1 MKHGEKPRWA
11 YLLAVLLAL
20 VTANSNAQETEKTD
34 DNNAVKIQLG
44 TKSLRLFGYAQT
56 TFNVKDVEGDRT
68 DEMAIDRVILM
79 AQAQLTRR
87 LGFFLM
93 ADVAATDS
101 KKHLHEY
108 YGQYDF
114 MPELKIRIG
123 QFKQP
128 FMLENLIPPTLL
140 GNIQM
145 NEATLYETA
154 IATDPLM
161 GNTVGRDA
169 GIMLTGDLLPNSD
182 GRRRLNYSL
191 GIFNGTG
198 INNKENNAKK
208 DLIGMV
214 NWLPAKGVTLSTSF
228 ILGTGRALA
237 DDVYSDIK
245 AGDDYSRKRW
255 SIGTEVDL
263 RLLKLRAEMA
273 MGWNRGTPS
282 RGAYAEAWVTLW
294 KGLDLV
300 LDFDYLNKDASLSKE
315 QQSCLPGFTETCNYL
330 CGVQYWIYRSC
341 RISSQLVYKD
351 RRTGPDT
358 KQWVTQFQVAF

>member
-1 MKHGEKPRWA
+1 MNHHQMLRKTSLTA
-11 YLLAVLLAL
+11 TLLMSLFTCGL
-20 VTANSNAQETEKTD
+20 AQETPKTD
-34 DNNAVKIQLG
+34 GSDAVKIQLG
-44 TKSLRLFGYAQT
+44 TKSLRLMGYAQT
-56 TFNVKDVEGDRT
+56 TFSAKDVDGERT
-68 DEMAIDRVILM
+68 DEMSIDRVILM
-79 AQAQLTRR
+79 AHAQLTQR

-114 MPELKIRIG
+114 MPELKLRIG

-169 GIMLTGDLLPNSD
+169 GIMLTGDLLPNSN
-182 GRRRLNYSL
+182 GRKRLNYSL
-191 GIFNGTG
+191 GVFNGTG
-198 INNKENNAKK
+198 INAKENNAQK

-214 NWLPAKGVTLSTSF
+214 NWTPAKGVTLSTSF
-228 ILGTGRALA
+228 ILGTGHALA
-237 DDVYSDIK
+237 DDLYSGIK

-255 SIGTEVDL
+255 SVGTELDL
-263 RLLKLRAEMA
+263 KPLKLRSELKKTAA
-273 MGWNRGTPS
+273 RNMGPGT
-282 RGAYAEAWVTLW
+282 A
-294 KGLDLV
+294 
-300 LDFDYLNKDASLSKE
+300 
-315 QQSCLPGFTETCNYL
+315 
-330 CGVQYWIYRSC
+330 
-341 RISSQLVYKD
+341 
-351 RRTGPDT
+351 
-358 KQWVTQFQVAF
+358 

>member
-1 MKHGEKPRWA
+1 MMRIVRLSLI
-11 YLLAVLLAL
+11 LLTAL
-20 VTANSNAQETEKTD
+20 STNGYAQEAPKD
-34 DNNAVKIQLG
+34 ADNDAVKIQMG
-44 TKSLRLFGYAQT
+44 TKSLRLFGYAQS
-56 TFNVKDVEGDRT
+56 TFNVKDTDGERT
-68 DEMAIDRVILM
+68 DEMAIERVILM
-79 AQAQLTRR
+79 AQAQLTRQ
-87 LGFFLM
+87 LGFFIM

-114 MPELKIRIG
+114 MPELKVRIG

-128 FMLENLIPPTLL
+128 FMLENIIPPTLL

-169 GIMLTGDLLPNSD
+169 GIMVTGDLLPNSN
-182 GRRRLNYSL
+182 GRARLNYSL

-198 INNKENNAKK
+198 INTKENNTKK

-228 ILGTGRALA
+228 ILGTGHALTN
-237 DDVYSDIK
+237 DLYSDIK

-255 SIGTEVDL
+255 SLGTELDL
-263 RLLKLRAEMA
+263 KPLKFRSELAL
-273 MGWNRGTPS
+273 GWNGGTRS
-282 RGAYAEAWVTLW
+282 CGAYAEAWLTLW
-294 KGLDLV
+294 KGLDFV
-300 LDFDYLNKDASLSKE
+300 ADFDYLNKDVSLSKE
-315 QQSCLPGFTETCNYL
+315 QQSLLSGFTETCNYL
-330 CGVQYWIYRSC
+330 CGLQYWIYKQC
-341 RISSQLVYKD
+341 RISTQLVYKD

-358 KQWVTQFQVAF
+358 KQWITQFQVAF

>member
-1 MKHGEKPRWA
+1 MNLSNTLRSVGISTI
-11 YLLAVLLAL
+11 LLMTFA
-20 VTANSNAQETEKTD
+20 SKGYAQETPKAAD
-34 DNNAVKIQLG
+34 SDAVKIQLG
-44 TKSLRLFGYAQT
+44 TKSLKLFGYAQSD
-56 TFNVKDVEGDRT
+56 FNVKDVDGDRT
-68 DEMAIDRVILM
+68 DEMTIERIILM
-79 AQAQLTRR
+79 AQAQLTQR

-93 ADVAATDS
+93 VDVASTDS
-101 KKHLHEY
+101 KKFLHEY

-114 MPELKIRIG
+114 MPELKLRIG

-169 GIMLTGDLLPNSD
+169 GIMLTGDLLPNSS
-182 GRRRLNYSL
+182 GRHRLNYSL
-191 GIFNGTG
+191 GVFNGTG
-198 INNKENNAKK
+198 INAKENNAKK

-228 ILGTGRALA
+228 ILGTGHALA
-237 DDVYSDIK
+237 NDIYSDIK

-255 SIGTEVDL
+255 SLGTEL
-263 RLLKLRAEMA
+263 TLKPLKLRAEMA
-273 MGWNRGTPS
+273 MGWNGGTRS
-282 RGAYAEAWVTLW
+282 RGAYIEAWVKLL

-300 LDFDYLNKDASLSKE
+300 LDFDHLNKDLSLSKE
-315 QQSCLPGFTETCNYL
+315 KQSLLPGFTETNNYL
-330 CGVQYWIYRSC
+330 CGLQYWVYRNC
-341 RISSQLVYKD
+341 RISSQYVYKD

-358 KQWVTQFQVAF
+358 RQWITQFQVAF